1 MMRRRQP
8 WREASLVAVDLEMT
22 GLHPER
28 DQVIALGAVPV
39 EGGRIQA
46 GAAYYSLA
54 QPTPGATTDAV
65 TIHGILPHDL
75 DDAPPLDQAI
85 VPLIELLHGRVPVV
99 HAGWV
104 ERSFLGPLLRRHG
117 SRLSRTMID
126 TRILWRL
133 LNVEQGKP
141 DPGPQALGTIA
152 EAVGVPAEHPHHA
165 LSDALT
171 TAQVLLAL
179 ATHLDTIR
187 PQTVGSLASA
197 GSTLATMKM
206 YRPDLA

>member
-8 WREASLVAVDLEMT
+8 WREGSLLAVDLEMT

-28 DQVIALGAVPV
+28 DQVIALGAVPI
-39 EGGRIQA
+39 EGGRIQV
-46 GAAYYSLA
+46 GGAYYSLA
-54 QPTPGATTDAV
+54 HPNPGASTDAV

-75 DDAPPLDQAI
+75 DDAPPLDEA
-85 VPLIELLHGRVPVV
+85 VKPLIELLRGRTPVV

-133 LNVEQGKP
+133 LSVEQGRH
-141 DPGPQALGTIA
+141 DPGPQSLGSIA

-179 ATHLDTIR
+179 ATHLDAVR
-187 PQTVGSLASA
+187 PQTVASLSSA
-197 GSTLATMKM
+197 GNTLATMKM

>member
-1 MMRRRQP
+1 MMLGRQA
-8 WREASLVAVDLEMT
+8 WREASLVSVDLEMT

-28 DQVIALGAVPV
+28 DQVIALGAVPI
-39 EGGRIQA
+39 EGGRIQV
-46 GAAYYSLA
+46 GSAYYSLA
-54 QPTPGATTDAV
+54 HPVPGASNEAV
-65 TIHGILPHDL
+65 PIHGILPHDL
-75 DDAPPLDQAI
+75 DDAPTIEEA
-85 VPLIELLHGRVPVV
+85 VRPLIELLRGRVPVV

-117 SRLSRTMID
+117 SRLPRRMID

-133 LNVEQGKP
+133 LNVERGMP

-187 PQTVGSLASA
+187 PQTVGSLTSA
-197 GSTLATMKM
+197 GSHLATMKM

>member
-1 MMRRRQP
+1 MRRRQP
-8 WREASLVAVDLEMT
+8 WRQASLVAVDLEMT

-28 DQVIALGAVPV
+28 DQVIALGAVPI
-39 EGGRIQA
+39 EGGRIQV
-46 GAAYYSLA
+46 GASYYSLA
-54 QPTPGATTDAV
+54 HPNPGASTEAV

-75 DDAPPLDQAI
+75 DDAPTLDDA
-85 VPLIELLHGRVPVV
+85 VSPLIELLKGRVPVV

-117 SRLSRTMID
+117 SRLSRSMID

-133 LNVEQGKP
+133 LNVEKGRP
-141 DPGPQALGTIA
+141 DPGPQSLGTIA

-179 ATHLDTIR
+179 ATHLDSIR
-187 PQTVGSLASA
+187 PQTVGSLAGA
-197 GSTLATMKM
+197 GSHLATMKM

>member
-1 MMRRRQP
+1 MMLGRQP
-8 WREASLVAVDLEMT
+8 WREASLVSVDLEMT

-28 DQVIALGAVPV
+28 DQVIALGAVPI
-39 EGGRIQA
+39 EGGRIQV
-46 GAAYYSLA
+46 GSAYYSLA
-54 QPTPGATTDAV
+54 HPTPGATNDAV

-75 DDAPPLDQAI
+75 DDAPPLEEAV

-117 SRLSRTMID
+117 SRLSRRMID

-133 LNVEQGKP
+133 LNVERGKP

-197 GSTLATMKM
+197 GSHLATMKM